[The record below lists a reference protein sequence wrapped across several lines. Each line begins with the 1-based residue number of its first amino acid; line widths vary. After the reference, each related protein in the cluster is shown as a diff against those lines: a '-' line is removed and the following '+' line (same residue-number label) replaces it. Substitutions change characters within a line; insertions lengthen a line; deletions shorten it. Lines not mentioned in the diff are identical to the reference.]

1 MGAGALEA
9 LLSLLFPPRCP
20 ACGRYVETR
29 GGWCDPCLH
38 AAIRVRRLA
47 LTPMQRSVLA
57 AAWTLGSY
65 EGALRDLVRALKYQ
79 GRTEH
84 LRAIGT
90 FLRAAAPAF
99 RHLLREDWGGSGAQP
114 LGAYFDVAAAVP
126 LHAARERQRGFNQ
139 TERIFS
145 AWLAGEGL
153 AMERLLARVR
163 KTRPQYGLSREERAA
178 NLKDAFSPAAGAAIR
193 GRCVLLLD
201 DIFTTGTTAA
211 HCAAV
216 LRAAGAARVAVLTLA
231 SGQGTE

>member
-84 LRAIGT
+84 LRAIAV
-90 FLRAAAPAF
+90 FLRAASPALC
-99 RHLLREDWGGSGAQP
+99 RLLQEDGGARLPGAR
-114 LGAYFDVAAAVP
+114 FDAAVAVP

-139 TERIFS
+139 TERIFAS
-145 AWLAGEGL
+145 WLADEGL
-153 AMERLLARVR
+153 AMERLLVRV
-163 KTRPQYGLSREERAA
+163 KETRPQYGLSREERAR
-178 NLKDAFSPAAGAAIR
+178 NLMNAFAPAAGAAIR
-193 GRCVLLLD
+193 GRRILLLD
-201 DIFTTGTTAA
+201 DIFTTGTTAL
-211 HCAAV
+211 HCAEV
-216 LRAAGAARVAVLTLA
+216 LRRAGAVQVAVLTLA
-231 SGQGTE
+231 SGQNS